1 MLYFLILI
9 VALVE
14 RLCGIR
20 WFDRCE
26 SSTRVAHGHL
36 VCMVVEGFHK
46 LIDLLGQ
53 LPYVDETSKL
63 ATVDDDRLNVVNL

>member
-36 VCMVVEGFHK
+36 VCMVVESFHK
-46 LIDLLGQ
+46 LIDFWSAALC
-53 LPYVDETSKL
+53 
-63 ATVDDDRLNVVNL
+63 